1 MLIRKINVFKS
12 KINELY
18 KERID
23 ELYKE
28 RIYAILL
35 FILILKV
42 QLLWGQFSSKRRIY
56 CGANFLR
63 KGAFEAPL
71 LAHSIAP

>member
-1 MLIRKINVFKS
+1 MLLRKINVFKS
-12 KINELY
+12 LIY
-18 KERID
+18 

-42 QLLWGQFSSKRRIY
+42 QLLWVQFSSKRRV
-56 CGANFLR
+56 
-63 KGAFEAPL
+63 
-71 LAHSIAP
+71 